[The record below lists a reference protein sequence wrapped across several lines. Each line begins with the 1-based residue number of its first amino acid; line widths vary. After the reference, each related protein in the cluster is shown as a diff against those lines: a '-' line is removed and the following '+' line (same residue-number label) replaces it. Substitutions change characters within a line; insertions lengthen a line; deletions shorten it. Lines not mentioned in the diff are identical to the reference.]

1 MADTRIPSL
10 EEIAREQK
18 RLNRRQRFRRILR
31 STVGVLIVAAA
42 AAAILAT
49 LFMPVLRVSGDSM
62 SPALSDGDILLLWKT
77 DRLKTGDL
85 IGFSWQNKLLLKRV
99 VAFPGDVVSMDAQG
113 NVSVNGELLEEPY
126 VDEKALGECSIEFP
140 YQVPESHYFV
150 LGDHRATSIDSRST
164 VIGCVAQEQV
174 IGKVLLKIWPLAIQ
188 WTDILPR

>member
-1 MADTRIPSL
+1 MASPQIPSL
-10 EEIAREQK
+10 EEISQERRRIARK
-18 RLNRRQRFRRILR
+18 QRFRQILG
-31 STVGVLIVAAA
+31 STVGILIVVAA

-49 LFMPVLRVSGDSM
+49 LFLPVLRVSGDSM
-62 SPALSDGDILLLWKT
+62 SPALEDGDILLLWKT

>member
-1 MADTRIPSL
+1 MASPQIPSL
-10 EEIAREQK
+10 EEISQERRRIARK
-18 RLNRRQRFRRILR
+18 QRFRQILG
-31 STVGVLIVAAA
+31 STAGILIVVAA

-49 LFMPVLRVSGDSM
+49 LFLPVLRVSGDSM
-62 SPALSDGDILLLWKT
+62 SPALEDGDILLLWKT

>member
-1 MADTRIPSL
+1 MASPQIPSL
-10 EEIAREQK
+10 EEISQERHRIARK
-18 RLNRRQRFRRILR
+18 QRFRQILG
-31 STVGVLIVAAA
+31 STVGILIVVAA

-49 LFMPVLRVSGDSM
+49 LFLPVLRVSGDSM
-62 SPALSDGDILLLWKT
+62 SPALEDGDILLLWKT

>member
-1 MADTRIPSL
+1 MASQQIPSL
-10 EEIAREQK
+10 EEISQERRRIARK
-18 RLNRRQRFRRILR
+18 QRFRQILG
-31 STVGVLIVAAA
+31 STVGILIVVAA

-49 LFMPVLRVSGDSM
+49 LFLPVLRVSGDSM
-62 SPALSDGDILLLWKT
+62 SPSLEDGDILLLWKT

-99 VAFPGDVVSMDAQG
+99 VAFPGDIVSMDAQG
-113 NVSVNGELLEEPY
+113 NVNVNGEPLEELY

-188 WTDILPR
+188 

>member
-18 RLNRRQRFRRILR
+18 RLNKRQRFRRILR

-99 VAFPGDVVSMDAQG
+99 IGFPGDEISIDEQG
-113 NVSVNGELLEEPY
+113 TVTVNGEVLDEPY

-140 YQVPESHYFV
+140 YQVPESRYFV

-164 VIGCVAQEQV
+164 VIGCVDREQV
-174 IGKVLLKIWPLAIQ
+174 VGKVLCRIWPLPKE
-188 WTDILPR
+188 WTDIFHR